1 MPPTSFSPHTCHTIS
16 LTIYR
21 QQEQPESL
29 LTCFKI
35 EGRNVSGSY
44 QCGQSWELMWR
55 THVWT
60 RGAKEDRAQD
70 TKSWWQHSSDA
81 LVLPLAALWPTVA
94 SWQGQVSSLW
104 LPSKHRRGHM
114 GELGDGRNEK
124 CHFPRCWADHR
135 LWSGFGGQD
144 RHLPYQWR
152 GWCLPLLYIVMFQGM
167 WSDLSLNESKSA
179 FYGNAFPWNCIPWIF
194 LLFNR
199 VNMPSQQLKN

>member
-1 MPPTSFSPHTCHTIS
+1 MKISCLSFSGTPICFIFHSAAWAHKLCTFLLWMPPTSFSPHTCHTIS

-94 SWQGQVSSLW
+94 SWHAGGTGRGRYLHCDCPANITGVTWVSWVMEGMRSVISQG
-104 LPSKHRRGHM
+104 
-114 GELGDGRNEK
+114 
-124 CHFPRCWADHR
+124 
-135 LWSGFGGQD
+135 
-144 RHLPYQWR
+144 
-152 GWCLPLLYIVMFQGM
+152 
-167 WSDLSLNESKSA
+167 
-179 FYGNAFPWNCIPWIF
+179 
-194 LLFNR
+194 
-199 VNMPSQQLKN
+199 

>member
-1 MPPTSFSPHTCHTIS
+1 MRIDVKDPR
-16 LTIYR
+16 LDQR
-21 QQEQPESL
+21 GQ
-29 LTCFKI
+29 
-35 EGRNVSGSY
+35 G
-44 QCGQSWELMWR
+44 GQSAGHQELMTTLQWC
-55 THVWT
+55 TCAASCCFVAYCGFLAC
-60 RGAKEDRAQD
+60 RGDR
-70 TKSWWQHSSDA
+70 
-81 LVLPLAALWPTVA
+81 
-94 SWQGQVSSLW
+94 QGQVSSLW